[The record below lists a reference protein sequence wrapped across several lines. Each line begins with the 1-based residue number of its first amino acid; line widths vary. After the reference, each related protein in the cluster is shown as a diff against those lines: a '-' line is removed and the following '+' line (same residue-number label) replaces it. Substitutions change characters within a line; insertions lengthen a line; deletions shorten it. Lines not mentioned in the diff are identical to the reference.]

1 MKTTKLSLM
10 LLVLLLWQSATAQNW
25 QLMWADEFNGS
36 ISNDWVFETGA
47 GGWGN
52 NELQY
57 YRRENASVQNGNL
70 VITAKRENYGGAAY
84 TSVRMKTQ
92 GKKSWKYGKIEA
104 RIAMPSFQG
113 VWPAF
118 WMLGDNISSVGWPA
132 CGEIDVMEHVNT
144 GGEVRGTIHWAN
156 NANVHAEYGG
166 GTSTNITAYHTYTV
180 EWDATYIRWFVDG
193 NKYHEVNIQ
202 NGVNGTSEL
211 HNNFFI
217 LLNLAIGGN
226 WPGFAIDNN
235 AFPANMMVDYVRV
248 YQNTGTPPPPPN
260 LTGVTTLAGTYFLQ
274 NRHSGLYMDV
284 AGVSSADGAN
294 IQQWSY
300 SGNTNQQFELTHLG
314 GGTYRI
320 LAKNSGKSLDVADIS
335 SANGANVLQ
344 WPYWG
349 GTNQQ
354 FIALDAGGGF
364 YKLMAKHSGKLVEVA
379 GFSTINGGNVQQ
391 WEDGG
396 QATAQWKLV
405 PVTPSFSKRIEG
417 EAFNAMAGIQVEAC
431 TEGGSNVGYIDNGD
445 WMSYSAINIPSSGN
459 YRLDYRVASLNG
471 GKLSQDINAGATIL
485 GVVTVPATGGW
496 QNWTTVSQTVYLN
509 AGTYNFGIF
518 ASTGGWNL
526 NWWNIT
532 RVSGARVLADSDQQ
546 LDASA
551 AAEFAVSPNPAVDQI
566 RLESTMNLE
575 GGLVK
580 IVDQMGN
587 VRIETGAES
596 TISISSLS
604 AGIYTLLFS
613 NEGYQKTMRFVKQ

>member
-1 MKTTKLSLM
+1 MKKTKLSLT
-10 LLVLLLWQSATAQNW
+10 LLILLLWQSAFAQNW
-25 QLMWADEFNGS
+25 QLVWADEFNGS

-70 VITAKRENYGGAAY
+70 VITAKRENFGGAGY

-92 GKKSWKYGKIEA
+92 GKKSWKYGKMEA

-144 GGEVRGTIHWAN
+144 GGEVFGTIHWTNAAN
-156 NANVHAEYGG
+156 QYSNYGG
-166 GTSTNITAYHTYTV
+166 STSTNITAFHLYTV
-180 EWDATYIRWFVDG
+180 EWDASMIRWFVDG
-193 NKYHEVNIQ
+193 IKYHEVSIL
-202 NGVNGTSEL
+202 NGVNGTSEF
-211 HNNFFI
+211 HNNFFL
-217 LLNLAIGGN
+217 LLNMAIGGN
-226 WPGFAIDNN
+226 WPGFSIDNN
-235 AFPANMMVDYVRV
+235 AFPANMLVDYVRV
-248 YQNTGTPPPPPN
+248 YQNTGTPNPI
-260 LTGVTTLAGTYFLQ
+260 GVTTLAGTYFLQ

-284 AGVSSADGAN
+284 AGVSSTDGAN

-314 GGTYRI
+314 GGSYRI

-335 SANGANVLQ
+335 VANGANVVQ
-344 WPYWG
+344 WPYWAG
-349 GTNQQ
+349 NNQQ

-364 YKLMAKHSGKLVEVA
+364 YKLMAKNSGKLIEVA

-391 WEDGG
+391 WEDAG
-396 QATAQWKLV
+396 QASAQWKLV
-405 PVTPSFSKRIEG
+405 PVTPPFSRRIEAESFS
-417 EAFNAMAGIQVEAC
+417 AMAGIQTEAC
-431 TEGGSNVGYIDNGD
+431 TEGGLNAGYIDNGD
-445 WMSYSAINIPSSGN
+445 WMSYSAINIPSSGS
-459 YRLDYRVASLNG
+459 YRLDYRVASVSG
-471 GKLSQDINAGATIL
+471 GKLSQDINAGTTVLGAVTI
-485 GVVTVPATGGW
+485 PATGGW

-518 ASTGGWNL
+518 AATGGWNL

-532 RVSGARVLADSDQQ
+532 RVSDARTIEDADQQ
-546 LDASA
+546 LEESSA
-551 AAEFAVSPNPAVDQI
+551 IEFAVTPNPAMDHI

-575 GGLVK
+575 GGSVK
-580 IVDQMGN
+580 IVDQLGN
-587 VRIETGAES
+587 VRLEMEAQS
-596 TISISSLS
+596 TISISSLH
-604 AGIYTLLFS
+604 AGIYTLMFS
-613 NEGYQKTMRFVKQ
+613 NEGYQKTIRFIKQ